1 MQTACLFNHFP
12 LNINADEVRLEGT
25 ADRLFTGR
33 HHCHNSN
40 KRLLSH
46 TYMTT
51 DSLNQGFTMLQLADS
66 STRVARDNTS
76 AHWLLD
82 CSSI

>member
-12 LNINADEVRLEGT
+12 LYINADEVRLERA

-40 KRLLSH
+40 KRLLLH
-46 TYMTT
+46 TYMMT
-51 DSLNQGFTMLQLADS
+51 DSITEPAFYNATAG
-66 STRVARDNTS
+66 
-76 AHWLLD
+76 
-82 CSSI
+82 